1 MRIAILRRAPKTSVS
16 MDVYADGLIS
26 GLKSVRPDW
35 TISEY
40 HPAIKFSSPDEFR
53 WFDGVK
59 KYQEQYWRYPSKL
72 SHIEADVF
80 HTIDHSDGYLSRWL
94 RRTER
99 LNVVTCHDL
108 INLAQPDVFKG
119 CARFP
124 RMSMAL
130 WKWAVEGMH
139 QADRVVT
146 VSAYTKQDAI
156 KYLGIAAQD
165 ITVIPNA
172 VDKAFRPLPPD
183 QIQSIRRRYQLSIE
197 TFCLFNIGS
206 SNPRK
211 NILTILAVVAE
222 LKKQEVPIHF
232 FKAGVDFNSAQKQF
246 IHSHDLTSHVSYVGQ
261 VDQTTLIEL
270 YNAADCLLAPSVYEG
285 FGFTILEAMASGTP
299 VITANVTAMPEV
311 AGDAAILVDP
321 LNVEEITQAVR
332 SLYTHPGERQSLVG
346 KGLER
351 SSQFT
356 WQSTAE
362 QVARVYEQVYE
373 QARSP
378 TTSFSFKSA
387 NQSSLG
393 DRCKQQPSAQ
403 EIYGVKK

>member
-1 MRIAILRRAPKTSVS
+1 

-26 GLKSVRPDW
+26 GLKCVRPNW

-40 HPAIKFSSPDEFR
+40 HPAIKFSRPEEFR

-59 KYQEQYWRYPSKL
+59 KYYEQYWHYPSEL
-72 SHIEADVF
+72 NRIEADVF
-80 HTIDHSDGYLSRWL
+80 HVIDHSDGYLSRWL
-94 RRTER
+94 RRRDR

-124 RMSMAL
+124 WMSMAL

-139 QADRVVT
+139 QANRVIT
-146 VSAYTKQDAI
+146 VSAYTKQDTI
-156 KYLGIAAQD
+156 KYLGIADQD

-172 VDKAFRPLPPD
+172 VDKAFQPLPSD
-183 QIQSIRRRYQLSIE
+183 HIQSIRRRYNLPAK

-211 NILTILAVVAE
+211 NILAILAAVAE
-222 LKKQEVPIHF
+222 LKKKDIPVHF
-232 FKAGVDFNSAQKQF
+232 LKAGVDFNPEQKQF
-246 IHSHDLTSHVSYVGQ
+246 IQSHELAASTTYVGQ
-261 VDQTTLIEL
+261 VDETALIEL
-270 YNAADCLLAPSVYEG
+270 YNAADCLLAPSLYEG
-285 FGFTILEAMASGTP
+285 FGFTLLEAMASGTP

-311 AGDAAILVDP
+311 AGDAAILVNP
-321 LNVEEITQAVR
+321 LNVEEIAQAVR
-332 SLYTHPGERQSLVG
+332 RLYAHLDQRETLVS

-356 WQSTAE
+356 WENTAE

-373 QARSP
+373 QRRSP
-378 TTSFSFKSA
+378 AKAYVPKF
-387 NQSSLG
+387 
-393 DRCKQQPSAQ
+393 
-403 EIYGVKK
+403 YGVEQ

>member
-1 MRIAILRRAPKTSVS
+1 MHIAILRRAPKVSVS

-35 TISEY
+35 TVLECYPEINFTS
-40 HPAIKFSSPDEFR
+40 HDDFH
-53 WFDGVK
+53 WFDGIK
-59 KYQEQYWRYPSKL
+59 KYYEQYWHYPNKL
-72 SHIEADVF
+72 GRIEADVF
-80 HTIDHSDGYLSRWL
+80 HIIDHSNGYLSRWL
-94 RRTER
+94 RRTHR

-124 RMSMAL
+124 WMSMAL

-139 QADRVVT
+139 QANKVIT
-146 VSAYTKQDAI
+146 VSDYTKQDAI
-156 KYLGIAAQD
+156 KHLGMVDKD

-172 VDKAFRPLPPD
+172 VDKAFQPLPSD
-183 QIQSIRRRYQLSIE
+183 QIESIRRRYKLSAE
-197 TFCLFNIGS
+197 TFCLLNIGS

-211 NILTILAVVAE
+211 NILTILTVVAE
-222 LKKQEVPIHF
+222 LKKQEIPIHF
-232 FKAGVDFNSAQKQF
+232 LKAGVDFNPAQKQF
-246 IHSHDLTSHVSYVGQ
+246 IQSHELASSVTYVGQ
-261 VDQTTLIEL
+261 VNETSLIEL
-270 YNAADCLLAPSVYEG
+270 YNAADCLLAPSLYEG

-311 AGDAAILVDP
+311 AGEAAILANP
-321 LNVEEITQAVR
+321 LNVEEIAQAVR
-332 SLYTHPGERQSLVG
+332 RLYAHSDQRRALIR

-356 WQSTAE
+356 WENTAE

-373 QARSP
+373 QRRS
-378 TTSFSFKSA
+378 
-387 NQSSLG
+387 QSKTYVP
-393 DRCKQQPSAQ
+393 RF
-403 EIYGVKK
+403 YGVEQ

>member
-1 MRIAILRRAPKTSVS
+1 MHIAILRRAPKISVS
-16 MDVYADGLIS
+16 MDVYADGLVS

-35 TISEY
+35 TISEHY
-40 HPAIKFSSPDEFR
+40 PDIKFSSPEEFR
-53 WFDGVK
+53 WFEGVK
-59 KYQEQYWRYPSKL
+59 KYYEQYWHYPSGL
-72 SHIEADVF
+72 NHIEADVF
-80 HTIDHSDGYLSRWL
+80 HIIDHSNGYLGRWL
-94 RRTER
+94 RRQDR

-124 RMSMAL
+124 WMSMAL

-139 QADRVVT
+139 QSDRVIT

-156 KYLGIAAQD
+156 KYLGIADQD

-172 VDKAFRPLPPD
+172 VDEAFQPLPLG
-183 QIQSIRRRYQLSIE
+183 QIQSIRSQYNLSAE

-211 NILTILAVVAE
+211 NILAILAVVAE
-222 LKKQEVPIHF
+222 LQKQEIPVHF
-232 FKAGVDFNSAQKQF
+232 LKAGVDFNSAQKQF
-246 IHSHDLTSHVSYVGQ
+246 IQAHELTSHVTYVGQ
-261 VDQTTLIEL
+261 VDEKALIEL
-270 YNAADCLLAPSVYEG
+270 YNAADCLIAPSLYEG
-285 FGFTILEAMASGTP
+285 FGFTLLEAMASGTP

-311 AGDAAILVDP
+311 AGEAAILVDP

-332 SLYTHPGERQSLVG
+332 CLYTHLDQRKALSC

-351 SSQFT
+351 ASQFT

-373 QARSP
+373 QRRSP
-378 TTSFSFKSA
+378 AKTYVPLESV
-387 NQSSLG
+387 NQS
-393 DRCKQQPSAQ
+393 
-403 EIYGVKK
+403 

>member
-1 MRIAILRRAPKTSVS
+1 MHIAILRRAPKTSVS

-40 HPAIKFSSPDEFR
+40 HPDIKSKSPEEFR

-59 KYQEQYWRYPSKL
+59 KYYEQYWRYPSEL

-80 HTIDHSDGYLSRWL
+80 HIIDHSDGYLSRWL
-94 RRTER
+94 RRTKR
-99 LNVVTCHDL
+99 LSVVTCHDL

-124 RMSMAL
+124 WMSMAL

-139 QADRVVT
+139 QADRMIT
-146 VSAYTKQDAI
+146 VSAYTKQDAVR
-156 KYLGIAAQD
+156 YLGTTAQD

-172 VDKAFRPLPPD
+172 VDKAFRPLSLD
-183 QIQSIRRRYQLSIE
+183 KIQSIRHQYRLPAE
-197 TFCLFNIGS
+197 AFCLLNIGS

-222 LKKQEVPIHF
+222 LKKQKVPVHF
-232 FKAGVDFNSAQKQF
+232 WKAGVDFNTEQKQF
-246 IHSHDLTSHVSYVGQ
+246 IHAHELTSHVSYVGQ
-261 VDQTTLIEL
+261 IDEATLIEL
-270 YNAADCLLAPSVYEG
+270 YNAADCLLAPSLYEG

-311 AGDAAILVDP
+311 AGEAAILVDP
-321 LNVEEITQAVR
+321 LNVEEIAQAVR
-332 SLYTHPGERQSLVG
+332 YLYADCEQRQLLVS

-351 SSQFT
+351 SSRFT
-356 WQSTAE
+356 WESTAE
-362 QVARVYEQVYE
+362 QVASVYEQVYE
-373 QARSP
+373 QQQLPAKAYVLL
-378 TTSFSFKSA
+378 KSA
-387 NQSSLG
+387 NQS
-393 DRCKQQPSAQ
+393 
-403 EIYGVKK
+403 

>member
-1 MRIAILRRAPKTSVS
+1 MHIAILRRAPKTSTS

-26 GLKSVRPDW
+26 GLKSVRPNW

-40 HPAIKFSSPDEFR
+40 HPAIKFISPEKFR

-59 KYQEQYWRYPSKL
+59 KYQEQYWRYPSEL

-80 HTIDHSDGYLSRWL
+80 HIIDHSDGYLSRWL

-124 RMSMAL
+124 WMSMAL

-139 QADRVVT
+139 QADRVIT
-146 VSAYTKQDAI
+146 VSAYTKQDTI
-156 KYLGIAAQD
+156 KYLGIADQN

-172 VDKAFRPLPPD
+172 VDKAFQPLPSD
-183 QIQSIRRRYQLSIE
+183 QIQSIRRRYNLPAE

-222 LKKQEVPIHF
+222 LKKQEIPVHF
-232 FKAGVDFNSAQKQF
+232 FKAGVDFNPEQKQF
-246 IHSHDLTSHVSYVGQ
+246 IHSHELTSHVRYVGQ
-261 VDQTTLIEL
+261 VDETTLIEL
-270 YNAADCLLAPSVYEG
+270 YNAADCLLAPSLYEG
-285 FGFTILEAMASGTP
+285 FGFTILEAMTSGTP

-311 AGDAAILVDP
+311 AGEAAILVDP
-321 LNVEEITQAVR
+321 LNVKEIAQAVCR
-332 SLYTHPGERQSLVG
+332 LYADCDQRKLLMS

-356 WQSTAE
+356 WENTAE

-373 QARSP
+373 QRRSP
-378 TTSFSFKSA
+378 AKTYVPQF
-387 NQSSLG
+387 
-393 DRCKQQPSAQ
+393 
-403 EIYGVKK
+403 YGVEQ